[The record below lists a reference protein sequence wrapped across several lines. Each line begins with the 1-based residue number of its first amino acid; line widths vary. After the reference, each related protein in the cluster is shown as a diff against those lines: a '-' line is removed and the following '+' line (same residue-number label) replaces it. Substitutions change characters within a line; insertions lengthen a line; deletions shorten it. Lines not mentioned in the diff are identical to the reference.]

1 MISKIKEKLSLLP
14 DNPGCY
20 LMKNK
25 DSKII
30 YVGKA
35 KNLKQRVKSYF
46 TGAHN
51 YKTSKLV
58 SEIHDFEIVLTNSEQ
73 ESLILELNLIKEH
86 RPKYNVVFMDDKTY
100 PYIEITKTIPP
111 VIKVIRTKNV
121 KGKIFGPYPNVK
133 SARETARLLE
143 LLFPMGKIE
152 KIPNFYEE
160 IGKSIES
167 DTSNNYELQV
177 SKITKFLKGD
187 IKEVTNALE
196 KSMLDY
202 SNLMMFERAAVIRD
216 TLNHIKTTTEKQIIS
231 LNDYKDRDIIGSYYN
246 DESIAL
252 QILFM
257 RSGRIIDQHQT
268 IFSYVGDPKEFIL
281 SYINQFYQG
290 HFPDEILFDYVMFS
304 EEDLTFSNVTFLPK
318 IGDKRKIV
326 ELANKNAKFDLENYF
341 LLYQNKLEKQEEA
354 VSELKTL
361 LNVDDLNL
369 IEVFDNSQLF
379 GTAPISAMIVFK
391 DYKFNKKLYRKFNL
405 KTTTNDDYKALQEVI
420 YRRYYRILMENLER
434 PDLILVDGGIGHVK
448 IAKEV
453 IDNLNL
459 DIKVLGLKKNNKHQL
474 ESMVSI
480 DREIILKD
488 YPKVYQF
495 LFKLSEEVH
504 RYAISTHR
512 VQRNKKAYNSKLDE
526 ITGLGEK
533 RKRALLASFKDLD
546 EIKMASFEQLKEIG
560 LPDKVI
566 NKLKEVLNNETD
578 N

>member
-290 HFPDEILFDYVMFS
+290 HFPDEILFDYMMFS
-304 EEDLTFSNVTFLPK
+304 DEDLTFSNVTFLPK

-379 GTAPISAMIVFK
+379 GTASISAMIVFK

-546 EIKMASFEQLKEIG
+546 EIKTASFEQLKEIG

>member
-187 IKEVTNALE
+187 IKEVTHALE

-434 PDLILVDGGIGHVK
+434 PDLILVDGGTGHVK

-512 VQRNKKAYNSKLDE
+512 IQRNKKAYNSKLDE
-526 ITGLGEK
+526 ISGLGEK

-546 EIKMASFEQLKEIG
+546 EIKLASFEQLKEIG

>member
-290 HFPDEILFDYVMFS
+290 HFPDEILFDYMMFS

>member
-290 HFPDEILFDYVMFS
+290 HFPDEILFDYMMFS

-546 EIKMASFEQLKEIG
+546 EIKLASFEQLKEIG

>member
-290 HFPDEILFDYVMFS
+290 HFPDEILFDYMMFS

-546 EIKMASFEQLKEIG
+546 EIKTASFEQLKEIG